1 MAKNTNNGSSNG
13 DSDLYLTHVVID
25 GKLVPFTREI
35 ALQFALNA
43 HLLSLGDPKRA
54 AEMLAEAELAGTNGS
69 NGTSASSV
77 STAA

>member
-1 MAKNTNNGSSNG
+1 MPKSTTNGTSHT
-13 DSDLYLTHVVID
+13 THVVID

-54 AEMLAEAELAGTNGS
+54 AEMVAEAEHAEREI
-69 NGTSASSV
+69 
-77 STAA
+77 TA